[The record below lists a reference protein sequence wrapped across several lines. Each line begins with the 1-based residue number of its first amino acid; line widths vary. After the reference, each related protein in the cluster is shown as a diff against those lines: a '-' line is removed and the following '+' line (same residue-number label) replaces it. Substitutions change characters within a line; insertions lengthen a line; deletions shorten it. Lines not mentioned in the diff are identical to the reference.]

1 MVQTIAINTV
11 QEALKNVMQLR
22 RHLAQIFL
30 ERDDL
35 IISTLISLVAGQH
48 VLVVG
53 PPGTAKSAVFM
64 ELAKGIREMNY
75 FQWLLTKYT
84 TPEEIFGP
92 LSLKDLEKGVYKR
105 NVANKLPTA
114 NIAFL
119 DELFK
124 ANSAILNALLTAVN
138 ERIYYNNGA
147 PSTIPLLSLFGASNE
162 YPEEDENLG
171 ALFDR
176 FLIRLEV
183 GYIGEDATFAAML
196 KSPSPMSPA
205 PVLSLEEIFILQK
218 ASQQVTIS
226 DDIIEALVNI
236 RKDLMDRGIRPS
248 DRRFRSSL
256 SLLQARAILNSRE
269 EVKQGDLDILKH
281 VLWENRDQKKTVAE
295 ILVKYASDPVE
306 TELMQYVEAA
316 TELYNET
323 LKNKDS
329 DTEQVIE
336 TNKKFKSMIKR
347 LKELE
352 AKYPSRQMEIKQS
365 LDRLSQMNSEILA
378 ECLGIE

>member
-1 MVQTIAINTV
+1 MVQTIAKNTV

-22 RHLAQIFL
+22 RHLAQKFL
-30 ERDDL
+30 ERDEL

-48 VLVVG
+48 LLVVG

-64 ELAKGIREMNY
+64 ELSKGIKEMNY

-84 TPEEIFGP
+84 TPEELFGP

-105 NVANKLPTA
+105 NVANKLPEA
-114 NIAFL
+114 HFVFL
-119 DELFK
+119 DEIYK
-124 ANSAILNALLTAVN
+124 ANSAILNTLLTAVN
-138 ERIYYNNGA
+138 ERLFYNNGT
-147 PSTIPLLSLFGASNE
+147 PIQIPLLSLFAASNE
-162 YPEEDENLG
+162 YADEDENLG
-171 ALFDR
+171 ALSDR

-183 GYIGEDATFAAML
+183 DYIGEDASFAAML
-196 KSPSPMSPA
+196 KSTSQPSPA
-205 PVLSLEEIFILQK
+205 PVLSLEDIFILQK

-226 DDIIEALVNI
+226 DDVIEALVNI
-236 RKDLMDRGIRPS
+236 RKNLMDEGIRPS

-256 SLLQARAILNSRE
+256 SLLQARAILNSRD
-269 EVKQGDLDILKH
+269 EVKLGDLDILKH
-281 VLWENRDQKKTVAE
+281 VLWENRDQRKTVAE

-316 TELYNET
+316 KELYNET
-323 LKNKDS
+323 LKNDS
-329 DTEQVIE
+329 ETEHAIE
-336 TNKKFKSMIKR
+336 ANKKIKTMIKR

-352 AKYPSRQMEIKQS
+352 AKYPSRQTEIKQS
-365 LDRLSQMNSEILA
+365 LDRLNQMNAEILA